1 MGFHSETRAL
11 WTQTCLTFESPSP
24 QDRLSKWI
32 IKLKTHLR
40 NLKSQDELT
49 DEDIRKYID
58 LFIKEEVQ
66 NGRGPEDLPL
76 KDTIEVYHSI
86 THYSRFT
93 LATP

>member
-1 MGFHSETRAL
+1 M
-11 WTQTCLTFESPSP
+11 
-24 QDRLSKWI
+24 
-32 IKLKTHLR
+32 
-40 NLKSQDELT
+40 T

-58 LFIKEEVQ
+58 LFIKEEIQ

>member
-1 MGFHSETRAL
+1 MLVYFNLRVS
-11 WTQTCLTFESPSP
+11 ESPVQGP
-24 QDRLSKWI
+24 QDRLSTWI
-32 IKLKTHLR
+32 IKLKPHLR

-49 DEDIRKYID
+49 DEDIRKYVD

-86 THYSRFT
+86 TYYSRFT

>member
-1 MGFHSETRAL
+1 ME
-11 WTQTCLTFESPSP
+11 
-24 QDRLSKWI
+24 
-32 IKLKTHLR
+32 THLR

-66 NGRGPEDLPL
+66 NERGPEDLPL
-76 KDTIEVYHSI
+76 KDTIEVYHSA
-86 THYSRFT
+86 TYYPRFT